1 MLRTTRLATH
11 PLLVL
16 LLDSRLHSAAK
27 PDLTLNMK
35 TTQIKNVLPKLSTS
49 PSKWEL
55 DSVIYYD
62 RNSNATTL
70 AAFLNRIQDLQAL
83 EDKANI
89 SEQQELEYLVELL
102 DDLDEDEC
110 LELANQTDD
119 ELRESFIED
128 LARTSAIEIL
138 TGGKINFETMN
149 TACKL
154 SPTDFILCAKRTQDL
169 INAIQGLVIKGE
181 TLSMDVAGT

>member
-1 MLRTTRLATH
+1 
-11 PLLVL
+11 
-16 LLDSRLHSAAK
+16 
-27 PDLTLNMK
+27 MK
-35 TTQIKNVLPKLSTS
+35 LTQIKNILPKIVAG

-55 DSVIYYD
+55 DSITYYD
-62 RNSNATTL
+62 RTSNLLTL
-70 AAFLNRIQDLQAL
+70 TKFLTRIQDLQSL
-83 EDKANI
+83 KTKATA
-89 SEQQELEYLVELL
+89 EEKQELAYLVELL
-102 DDLDEDEC
+102 EELDEEEC
-110 LELANQTDD
+110 LELLDRTEEDHKT
-119 ELRESFIED
+119 SFIED

-138 TGGKINFETMN
+138 TGGKISFESMN